1 MRAGKPHRVL
11 PGFPLALGYT
21 LVYLALIVLIPLSAV
36 FLKSASLNWEQFWA
50 VISAPRVLASYRVSF
65 GLSLL
70 AAAINAVFGLIFAWV
85 LVRYH
90 FPGKRLVD
98 ALVDLPFAL
107 PTAVAGIALTAIYAG
122 NGWLGQWLEP
132 LGLKV
137 AFTPLGILV
146 ALIFIGLPFV
156 VRTVQPVL
164 EDLDTELEEA
174 AASLG
179 ADRWQTFR
187 HVLLP
192 VLLPALLTGFA
203 LAFARAVG
211 EYGSV
216 IFIAGNVPM
225 VSVGTVVRNAF
236 TRSDAIIK
244 TPSNDPLTATAIA
257 RTMVEM
263 DREHP
268 LTKHLSVV
276 YWKGG
281 DENVE
286 KEIYDPRGVEKIVA
300 WGGFAGIKHVTR
312 YLQPGLDL
320 ITLDPK
326 HSSTIIGREAF
337 DDEATLASVARRL
350 ALDVGAMNQEGC
362 VNARVVYVQSGTDAM
377 GLARA
382 NRLGELTFAALQQL
396 PEFLSTPH
404 KAFDPTLKDEIDG
417 LRYAGEEYVVYGGR
431 SNEGAI
437 IVSQND
443 APVDFARQL
452 ACRVGNIV
460 PIDDIDT
467 AVRSVN
473 AYTQTIGI
481 YPEQLKTALRDR
493 LSYQGA
499 QRLVSLGAAAL
510 FEDAATPQDGIEPVR
525 RMCKWIVEQTSDP
538 VMLDQLARG
547 M

>member
-1 MRAGKPHRVL
+1 MQETMRVPFVLRGEIIDDCAVEYGGRHGQTRFTTPDIGAVL
-11 PGFPLALGYT
+11 PRLALREPSRMADLYALT
-21 LVYLALIVLIPLSAV
+21 MDDIVAYLARLGQALDVRRNRHMQEAFALSCRTSGLSEPILRHYYELIPQSFEPAVVREMAERLVGIDYLEGWVEQPSAV
-36 FLKSASLNWEQFWA
+36 HRG
-50 VISAPRVLASYRVSF
+50 APTRIRAF
-65 GLSLL
+65 G
-70 AAAINAVFGLIFAWV
+70 ARCV
-85 LVRYH
+85 
-90 FPGKRLVD
+90 
-98 ALVDLPFAL
+98 
-107 PTAVAGIALTAIYAG
+107 
-122 NGWLGQWLEP
+122 
-132 LGLKV
+132 
-137 AFTPLGILV
+137 
-146 ALIFIGLPFV
+146 
-156 VRTVQPVL
+156 
-164 EDLDTELEEA
+164 
-174 AASLG
+174 
-179 ADRWQTFR
+179 
-187 HVLLP
+187 HV
-192 VLLPALLTGFA
+192 
-203 LAFARAVG
+203 
-211 EYGSV
+211 
-216 IFIAGNVPM
+216 IAGNVPM

-281 DENVE
+281 DEHVE
-286 KEIYDPRGVEKIVA
+286 QALYDPRGVEKIVA
-300 WGGFAGIKHVTR
+300 WGGFASIKHVTR

-362 VNARVVYVQSGTDAM
+362 VNARVIYVQSGTDAA

-404 KAFDPTLKDEIDG
+404 KAFDPELKDEIDG
-417 LRYAGEEYVVYGGR
+417 LRYAGDEYVVYGGKR
-431 SNEGAI
+431 NEGAI

-443 APVDFARQL
+443 ASVDFARQL

-460 PIDDIDT
+460 PIDDVDT

-499 QRLVSLGAAAL
+499 QRLVSLGAATL